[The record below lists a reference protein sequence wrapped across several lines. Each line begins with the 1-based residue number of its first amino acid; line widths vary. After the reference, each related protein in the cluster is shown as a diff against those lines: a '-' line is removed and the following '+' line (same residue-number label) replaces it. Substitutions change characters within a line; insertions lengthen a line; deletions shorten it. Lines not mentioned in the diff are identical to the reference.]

1 MKHSTIYSV
10 LIKNLLQNKLFNIY
24 AYTYTYTYKRLC
36 NIYHT
41 FIHNYFLTHKTV
53 GFT

>member
-24 AYTYTYTYKRLC
+24 AYTYKRLC
-36 NIYHT
+36 NIYHM
-41 FIHNYFLTHKTV
+41 FIYNYFLTHKTV